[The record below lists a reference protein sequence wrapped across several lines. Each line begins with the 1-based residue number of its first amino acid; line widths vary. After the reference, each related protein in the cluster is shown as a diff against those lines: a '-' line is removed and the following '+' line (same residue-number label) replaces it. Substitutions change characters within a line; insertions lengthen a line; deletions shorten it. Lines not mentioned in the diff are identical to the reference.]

1 MSWIRTSGTPGG
13 EGGNRP
19 RLEVRPPTTSP
30 YLSTLS
36 DHDVVAVSVTNAQHI
51 RGHTVASTGEGEFL
65 DSSIQ
70 GLPEW
75 RRSKVTATLYGSNFY
90 WSFYWL
96 LLSL

>member
-1 MSWIRTSGTPGG
+1 MSWIRTSGTQGG
-13 EGGNRP
+13 KRP
-19 RLEVRPPTTSP
+19 RLAVRPPTTSP

-75 RRSKVTATLYGSNFY
+75 GRPKVTATRYGSNFY